1 MSKIALVVEFTLR
14 DGVRDEFLEVIRGHA
29 AGTKADEEG
38 CLQFDVLIPEEGEK
52 KVMLVEMY
60 KDDAALDIHIASP
73 RLQATRAAYSDMIES
88 RTITKTRVDGS

>member
-38 CLQFDVLIPEEGEK
+38 CLQFDVLIPEEGEN

-73 RLQATRAAYSDMIES
+73 RL
-88 RTITKTRVDGS
+88 

>member
-29 AGTKADEEG
+29 AGTKADEG

-52 KVMLVEMY
+52 VMLVEMY
-60 KDDAALDIHIASP
+60 KDDAASISI
-73 RLQATRAAYSDMIES
+73 
-88 RTITKTRVDGS
+88 

>member
-38 CLQFDVLIPEEGEK
+38 CLQFDVLIPEEGEN
-52 KVMLVEMY
+52 KVMLGTRTTRPS
-60 KDDAALDIHIASP
+60 ISISP
-73 RLQATRAAYSDMIES
+73 RRACRPPVPPMAT
-88 RTITKTRVDGS
+88 